1 MKAEEDKNVGD
12 HFTKTPNSII
22 PLQGPVRTLALTG
35 GNFSSATFLLRRSLL
50 RRFSSRRREEEEEEE
65 LEVLRVTGSDA
76 KEAVICRRKEE
87 EVRGSNYFRQHS
99 KSRFRYR
106 Y

>member
-12 HFTKTPNSII
+12 RFTKAPNSIT
-22 PLQGPVRTLALTG
+22 PLQGPVRTLALSG

-65 LEVLRVTGSDA
+65 ELEVLRVTGTDA

-87 EVRGSNYFRQHS
+87 EVRGSNNFRQHS
-99 KSRFRYR
+99 NSRFRY
-106 Y
+106 